1 MKRIIAVILT
11 VCMVLALG
19 VTSSAA
25 ETKNITASYR
35 DVTIVADGTPI
46 VPRDASGRPVEPFIY
61 NGATYLPVRA
71 VADALG
77 VSVAWDEATSTITLT
92 RGGEPTAAAGQAMTS
107 YADKAIT
114 ATYRDI
120 KLVVDGKT
128 IVPKDANGNTVDPF
142 IYNGTTYL
150 PVRAVADALGVA
162 VEWDPDTYTVYLGER
177 IEWAVSKEESTYDG
191 YKTTST
197 YTYDKQGNLTGAKYV
212 DNDGTDTTAYTY
224 DAAGNC
230 TSEKYS
236 DSNGYTYTYTYTF
249 DAAGNQTSEKYS
261 DSDGSAYTY
270 TYTYDAAGNLIRQT
284 YQDDGWDFAFDYNYN
299 AQNQLVS
306 VKTSYADGT
315 SYLEKYTYDAPGN
328 LTEQVNTGS
337 DGFTSTTRYTYNA
350 RGDMLTIRYSD
361 SDGWTYTTEYTYD
374 AAGRMTRYSNRDSEY
389 GDTLETYVY
398 DAAGNC
404 LENTYSNTCDG
415 VTWSYSYKYTYDAGN
430 RLIREVGTETDG
442 TVTTTEYT
450 YDAEGRPV
458 TVSETSGGTTT
469 TYAITYDL
477 GNNIIRVVSTA
488 PGVSNEMKFEYD
500 KHGNMILEDYGLG
513 NITRTEY
520 IAIKK

>member
-1 MKRIIAVILT
+1 MKKKDKENLNIIEDTEEITDIIVNR
-11 VCMVLALG
+11 AL
-19 VTSSAA
+19 
-25 ETKNITASYR
+25 EEF
-35 DVTIVADGTPI
+35 DEEDGTLEEMEE
-46 VPRDASGRPVEPFIY
+46 R
-61 NGATYLPVRA
+61 VRQHKRRFRIKVLLIISA
-71 VADALG
+71 FLF
-77 VSVAWDEATSTITLT
+77 VSVGSFLLIYL
-92 RGGEPTAAAGQAMTS
+92 Q
-107 YADKAIT
+107 
-114 ATYRDI
+114 TYTEVR
-120 KLVVDGKT
+120 VVDTRK
-128 IVPKDANGNTVDPF
+128 
-142 IYNGTTYL
+142 
-150 PVRAVADALGVA
+150 
-162 VEWDPDTYTVYLGER
+162 
-177 IEWAVSKEESTYDG
+177 S
-191 YKTTST
+191 
-197 YTYDKQGNLTGAKYV
+197 
-212 DNDGTDTTAYTY
+212 
-224 DAAGNC
+224 
-230 TSEKYS
+230 
-236 DSNGYTYTYTYTF
+236 
-249 DAAGNQTSEKYS
+249 S
-261 DSDGSAYTY
+261 DSDNNNYRQFADGVLKYSRDGVALLNRKGEEVWNQPYQIKSPMVETYKESGAIADKGGNDVVVFDKKGWRGEIHTDYPIEKIAVSARGIVSMILKNENSPKIVC
-270 TYTYDAAGNLIRQT
+270 YDAAGNLIRQT

-315 SYLEKYTYDAPGN
+315 SYLEKYTYDAAGN